1 MTEKVEVRVHGVAGA
16 RAETILDHPIVVRV
30 AGDRRAGFYRI
41 RPGLAG
47 REGVPGV
54 TVEAYRWGDLTGGAL
69 LLKVLTLLLLPFML
83 SNVSVWMRPAG
94 PGRHGVLTAMCRLLA
109 GTLTA
114 AYALAVVGVTIDL
127 IGYQCAARPWCA
139 ADRPLLSWL
148 GSLPHGV
155 RIVLLAVVPFLA
167 IRLIWWIG
175 SRRARNVGDIGP
187 PAEDGRAVD
196 GLADPM
202 FWDDDHLAGR
212 LRWIHFA
219 IATAIIDAGLIA
231 ATMAPTPDVAARW
244 LLGGCGL
251 LLLSC
256 TALLSWGR
264 LHHPAARRPV
274 RALRLASIA
283 LTVLALAY
291 ALVPR
296 TAPPSDGNMP
306 GTDGATAALAATQGL
321 LLLGLAALTVR
332 HRRRTRTETPPILLG
347 MGTPV
352 LAAAAVIVAAA
363 YSATFVYR
371 TADLLDRGAIPN
383 PVRAPLPG
391 APPLEPP
398 AADWWAAT
406 AAIVGLLIAAAALA
420 SSLLLTRRRR
430 RRNAERI
437 VRRDFPHVPPEAR
450 SRLVTVELAVARS
463 QATEL
468 FGPTLVALLL
478 ISSVG
483 LGTIVLDL
491 VGTGPTQLASRLS
504 ADKSQA
510 ARVAAYLTDAGIY
523 LISAVVIGLVVLSVT
538 VYRSPDA
545 RRTLSALWD
554 LGTFWPR
561 TIHPFAPPS
570 YGKRAVPELVRRVS
584 ALTRRTGVV
593 ISGHS
598 HGSVL
603 AAAAV
608 LRLPPDTLRR
618 VALLTHGCP
627 LQRLYARVCPAYL
640 GEHTLRDLGGRL
652 DWRWRNLWRD
662 TDSVGGPVFPT
673 AHRAEAAAGAVDIRV
688 RDPQNLVPDPDDT
701 VPPPIEGHRPYHDQR
716 AFRDALRE
724 LAEQVG

>member
-16 RAETILDHPIVVRV
+16 RAETILDHPVVVRV

-41 RPGLAG
+41 RPGLEG
-47 REGVPGV
+47 RKDVPGI
-54 TVEAYRWGDLTGGAL
+54 TVEAYRWGDLTGGAP
-69 LLKVLTLLLLPFML
+69 LLKLLTLLLLPFML
-83 SNVSVWMRPAG
+83 SNVAVWMRPAG
-94 PGRHGVLTAMCRLLA
+94 PSRHGVLTAMCRLLA

-114 AYALAVVGVTIDL
+114 AYALSMVSVAMDL
-127 IGYQCAARPWCA
+127 VGYQCAARAYCTS
-139 ADRPLLSWL
+139 DRPLLSWL

-155 RIVLLAVVPFLA
+155 RIVLLAVLPFLA

-175 SRRARNVGDIGP
+175 SRRARNMGDIHQP
-187 PAEDGRAVD
+187 VTDGRAAD
-196 GLADPM
+196 GLSDPL

-219 IATAIIDAGLIA
+219 IATAIIDAGLVAGTMSPSPDNA
-231 ATMAPTPDVAARW
+231 ALL
-244 LLGGCGL
+244 LLGACGL

-256 TALLSWGR
+256 TALLIWGR
-264 LHHPAARRPV
+264 LHHPATRRLV

-283 LTVLALAY
+283 LTVLTLSY

-296 TAPPSDGNMP
+296 VAPLPHGNMP
-306 GTDGATAALAATQGL
+306 GIDGATAALATSQGL

-332 HRRRTRTETPPILLG
+332 YRRRTRTETPPILLG
-347 MGTPV
+347 MGTPA

-371 TADLLDRGAIPN
+371 AADLLDRGAIPN

-391 APPLEPP
+391 APPLAPP

-406 AAIVGLLIAAAALA
+406 AAVVGLLIAAAAMA

-430 RRNAERI
+430 RRDAERI
-437 VRRDFPHVPPEAR
+437 VRRDFPEVPPEAR
-450 SRLVTVELAVARS
+450 SRLVTVELAIARS
-463 QATEL
+463 QATEV

-491 VGTGPTQLASRLS
+491 IGTGPTQLAAELS
-504 ADKSQA
+504 NDKSQA
-510 ARVAAYLTDAGIY
+510 ARIAAYLTDAGIY
-523 LISAVVIGLVVLSVT
+523 LIGAVVVGLVVFSVT
-538 VYRSPDA
+538 VYRNPDK
-545 RRTLSALWD
+545 RGTLAALWD

-570 YGKRAVPELVRRVS
+570 YGKRAVPELARRVT

-608 LRLPPDTLRR
+608 LRLPPEALGR

-640 GEHTLRDLGGRL
+640 GEHVLRDLGDRL

-662 TDSVGGPVFPT
+662 TDSVGGPVFP
-673 AHRAEAAAGAVDIRV
+673 AYHRADDPAGAVDIRI
-688 RDPQNLVPDPDDT
+688 RDPRDLVPEPDDT
-701 VPPPIEGHRPYHDQR
+701 VPPPIEGHQPYHNQK

-724 LAEQVG
+724 LAAQLG